1 MKFFSLKKQLFGS
14 TENFHFI
21 GIGGSGMNGIAEL
34 ILNLGYKVSGS
45 DIAESDAVKRL
56 KKLGAK
62 IYIGHQAQNIEGADV
77 VVYSSAI
84 SHTNPEYIEAK
95 RRKIPVIPRAEMLAE
110 LMRLKRGI
118 AVAGTHGKTST
129 TSLLGSIFYAAK
141 MNPTTIIG
149 GKFFNIGA
157 NAKLGKGEYL
167 ICEADESDGSFL
179 KLNPEI
185 VIVTNIDND
194 HLDHYGSFDNLKN
207 AFLEFINKVPFY
219 GYAVLCTDNKIIKSI
234 LPYVNKRV
242 ITYGIK
248 SNADF
253 RAVDIK
259 KKNNGME
266 FNLVINNKSYGN
278 IFISSFGKHNV
289 LNALASIAVAYRTGI
304 KLDKIKKGLEN
315 FKGVERRLELKGI
328 VNNIRIM
335 DDYGHHPT
343 EIKAT
348 LEAINKGK
356 GKLIVIFQPHRY
368 TRTKILYKD
377 FANAFTK
384 ADFLYITEI
393 YPAGEKPI
401 KGVTAKLI
409 YNEVIKK
416 RKRNVKFFPVKEDIP
431 DDIKNIA
438 NPGDII
444 LTLGA
449 GDVKNLGVYIIKALE
464 KEEI

>member
-1 MKFFSLKKQLFGS
+1 MKFFSLKKQLFGT
-14 TENFHFI
+14 TEHFHFV

-45 DIAESDAVKRL
+45 DIMESDSVKRL

-62 IYIGHQAQNIEGADV
+62 IYIGHQAKNIEGADV
-77 VVYSSAI
+77 LVYSSAV
-84 SHTNPEYIEAK
+84 SKDNPEYVEAK
-95 RRKIPVIPRAEMLAE
+95 KRKIPVIPRAEMLAE

-141 MNPTTIIG
+141 WNPTTIIG

-185 VIVTNIDND
+185 AIVTNIDTD
-194 HLDHYGSFDNLKN
+194 HLDHYGTFDNLKN
-207 AFLEFINKVPFY
+207 TFLEFINKVPFY
-219 GYAVLCTDNKIIKSI
+219 GYAVVCTDNKVIKSLMPNI
-234 LPYVNKRV
+234 NKRV

-259 KKNNGME
+259 KRSDGMYYSLVFKNE
-266 FNLVINNKSYGN
+266 TIADIKTA
-278 IFISSFGKHNV
+278 SFGTHNV
-289 LNALASIAVAYRTGI
+289 LNSLAAVAVAYNTGI
-304 KLDKIKKGLEN
+304 SIEKIKKGLAG

-328 VNNIRIM
+328 VDNIKII

-348 LEAINKGK
+348 IDAIHKGK
-356 GKLIVIFQPHRY
+356 GKLIVVFQPHRY

-377 FANAFTK
+377 FASSFGK
-384 ADFLYITEI
+384 ADFVYITDI

-401 KGVTAKLI
+401 KGVSAKLI
-409 YNEVIKK
+409 YNEIVKK
-416 RKRNVKFFPVKEDIP
+416 RKRNVKYIPVKEDIP
-431 DDIKNIA
+431 NDIAGIVKQ
-438 NPGDII
+438 GDTV

-449 GDVKNLGVYIIKALE
+449 GDIKNLGIYIIKRLNE
-464 KEEI
+464 NL

>member
-1 MKFFSLKKQLFGS
+1 MKFFSLKKQLFGT
-14 TENFHFI
+14 TEHFHFV

-45 DIAESDAVKRL
+45 DIAENDSVKRL

-62 IYIGHQAQNIEGADV
+62 IFIGHAAKNIEGADV
-77 VVYSSAI
+77 LVYSSAV
-84 SHTNPEYIEAK
+84 SKDNPEYVEAK
-95 RRKIPVIPRAEMLAE
+95 KRKIPVIPRAEMLAE

-179 KLNPEI
+179 KLNPE
-185 VIVTNIDND
+185 VAIVTNIDTD
-194 HLDHYGSFDNLKN
+194 HLDHYGTFENLKN
-207 AFLEFINKVPFY
+207 TFLEFINKVPFY
-219 GYAVLCTDNKIIKSI
+219 GYAVLCVDNKIIKSL
-234 LPYVNKRV
+234 LPEINKRIV
-242 ITYGIK
+242 TYGIK
-248 SNADF
+248 ANADF

-259 KKNNGME
+259 KKNDGMYYH
-266 FNLVINNKSYGN
+266 LVVHNKT
-278 IFISSFGKHNV
+278 IAEIKISSFGMHNV
-289 LNALASIAVAYRTGI
+289 LNSLAAIAVAYNTGI
-304 KLDKIKKGLEN
+304 PVEKIAKGLRE

-328 VNNIRIM
+328 VNNIKVI

-348 LEAINKGK
+348 IEAVHKGK

-368 TRTKILYKD
+368 TRTKILFKD
-377 FANAFTK
+377 FANSFNK
-384 ADFLYITEI
+384 ADFVYITDI

-401 KGVTAKLI
+401 KGVSAKLI
-409 YNEVIKK
+409 YNELLKK
-416 RKRNVKFFPVKEDIP
+416 RKRTVRYIPIKEDIP
-431 DDIKNIA
+431 NDLMDIVK
-438 NPGDII
+438 PGDTV

-449 GDVKNLGVYIIKALE
+449 GDIKNLGIYIIQRLN
-464 KEEI
+464 KEL